1 MNYKV
6 LYRKYRP
13 DSFEGLI
20 GQNHVVEILKNSIKE
35 QKIAHAY
42 LFSGPRGTGKTSTAR
57 ILAKSINCLDNK
69 DGMACG
75 QCANCLSFNGNPD
88 IIEIDAASNNGV
100 DEIRELINNIKIM
113 PTSLKYKVY
122 IIDEVH
128 MLSQSAF
135 NALLLTLE
143 EPPEHVVFI
152 LATTNIESVPI
163 TILSRCQRFDFK
175 RISDADLLK
184 QLKYVCDSEK
194 IEYDEEGLQ
203 EIANLAD
210 GGLRDALS
218 ILDQLSKNEE
228 KITADLVVREIGSIS
243 NQKILDLIET
253 IANNDIENFE
263 KIMQN
268 FQENS
273 LNYKVVIKK
282 IIYALSD
289 IAVSIVKENSKINI
303 DYDVCKNIILDLN
316 ALINKIN
323 INVDP
328 YILIKI
334 TLLGYMNITKTT
346 LKKENVE
353 EKLEKNVEKTITKV
367 EVREDNNF
375 GDKSSEVK
383 IETSE
388 VTLKD
393 DVDKILINNKLID
406 IQINNCFVNA
416 SKKYLK
422 DLQEKWQEFIQTVES
437 ALIRGLISDT
447 MIVTASDK
455 YAILVTTINH
465 QEIELNA
472 NISEIKRL
480 FDKFNGVPYTL
491 VFINESKWNKEKQKY
506 IDNLKNHYKYTYIS
520 EEIEDTSEKNEE
532 KSDDITAIAADLFDI
547 DKIEIE

>member
-13 DSFEGLI
+13 DSFEGLV

-35 QKIAHAY
+35 NRIAHAY

-57 ILAKSINCLDNK
+57 ILAKAINCLDNK
-69 DGMACG
+69 NGIACG
-75 QCANCLSFNGNPD
+75 KCANCLSFSGNPD

-143 EPPEHVVFI
+143 EPPEHVIFI

-175 RISDADLLK
+175 RISNADLLK
-184 QLKYVCDSEK
+184 QLKFVCDSEN
-194 IEYDEEGLQ
+194 ILYDEEGLM

-228 KITADLVVREIGSIS
+228 KITTDLVVREIGSIS
-243 NQKILDLIET
+243 NQKIEDLVNS
-253 IANNDIENFE
+253 IANADVENFE
-263 KIMQN
+263 NIMQS

-273 LNYKVVIKK
+273 LNYKVIIKK
-282 IIYALSD
+282 IIYVLSKV
-289 IAVSIVKENSKINI
+289 AVDIVKGTNSINI
-303 DYDVCKNIILDLN
+303 DYDKCKNIILDLN
-316 ALINKIN
+316 NLINKIN

-328 YILIKI
+328 YLLIKI
-334 TLLGYMNITKTT
+334 TLLGYMDVNSKTVSS
-346 LKKENVE
+346 ENKIEIKE
-353 EKLEKNVEKTITKV
+353 EKVVEIPEVKREEEKVKEEPKINIDKTV
-367 EVREDNNF
+367 EVSKNI
-375 GDKSSEVK
+375 GSSVSDK
-383 IETSE
+383 
-388 VTLKD
+388 L
-393 DVDKILINNKLID
+393 VDIR
-406 IQINNCFVNA
+406 INNCFVNA
-416 SKKYLK
+416 SKIYLK
-422 DLQEKWQEFIQTVES
+422 SLQEAWKNFISNVES
-437 ALIRGLISDT
+437 AVIKGLISDT
-447 MIVTASDK
+447 MVVTASDK

-465 QEIELNA
+465 QELEINEK
-472 NISEIKRL
+472 IDEIKKL
-480 FDKFNGVPYTL
+480 FDKFNGNSYTL
-491 VFINESKWNKEKQKY
+491 VFIGEAKWNQEKQKY
-506 IDNLKNHYKYTYIS
+506 IENLQKHYKYTYIS
-520 EEIEDTSEKNEE
+520 EDIEDNSQENKDSEDEL
-532 KSDDITAIAADLFDI
+532 TAIAADLFDI

>member
-13 DSFEGLI
+13 DSFEGLV

-35 QKIAHAY
+35 NRIAHAY

-57 ILAKSINCLDNK
+57 ILAKAINCLDNK
-69 DGMACG
+69 NGIACG
-75 QCANCLSFNGNPD
+75 KCANCLSFSGNPD

-143 EPPEHVVFI
+143 EPPEHVIFI

-175 RISDADLLK
+175 RISNADLLK
-184 QLKYVCDSEK
+184 QLKFVCDSEN
-194 IEYDEEGLQ
+194 ILYDEEGLM

-228 KITADLVVREIGSIS
+228 KITTDLVVREIGSIS
-243 NQKILDLIET
+243 NQKIEDLVNS
-253 IANNDIENFE
+253 IANADVENFE
-263 KIMQN
+263 NIMQS

-273 LNYKVVIKK
+273 LNYKVIIKK
-282 IIYALSD
+282 IIYVLSKVAVD
-289 IAVSIVKENSKINI
+289 IIRGTNSINI
-303 DYDVCKNIILDLN
+303 DYDKCKNIILDLN
-316 ALINKIN
+316 NLINKIN

-328 YILIKI
+328 YLLIKI
-334 TLLGYMNITKTT
+334 TLLGYMDVNSKTVSS
-346 LKKENVE
+346 ENKIEIKE
-353 EKLEKNVEKTITKV
+353 EKVVEIPEVKREEEKVKEEPKINIDKTV
-367 EVREDNNF
+367 EVPKNI
-375 GDKSSEVK
+375 GSSVSDK
-383 IETSE
+383 
-388 VTLKD
+388 L
-393 DVDKILINNKLID
+393 VDIR
-406 IQINNCFVNA
+406 INNCFVNA
-416 SKKYLK
+416 SKIYLK
-422 DLQEKWQEFIQTVES
+422 SLQEAWKNFISNVES
-437 ALIRGLISDT
+437 AVIKGLISDT
-447 MIVTASDK
+447 MVVTASDK

-465 QEIELNA
+465 QELEINEK
-472 NISEIKRL
+472 IDEIKKL
-480 FDKFNGVPYTL
+480 FDKFNGNSYTL
-491 VFINESKWNKEKQKY
+491 VFIGEAKWNQEKQKY
-506 IDNLKNHYKYTYIS
+506 IENLQKHYKYTYIS
-520 EEIEDTSEKNEE
+520 ENIEDNSQENKDSEDEL
-532 KSDDITAIAADLFDI
+532 TAIAADLFDI

>member
-13 DSFEGLI
+13 DSFEGLV

-35 QKIAHAY
+35 NRIAHAY

-57 ILAKSINCLDNK
+57 ILSKAINCLDNK
-69 DGMACG
+69 NGIACG
-75 QCANCLSFNGNPD
+75 KCANCLSFSGNPD

-143 EPPEHVVFI
+143 EPPEHVIFI

-175 RISDADLLK
+175 RISNADLLK
-184 QLKYVCDSEK
+184 QLKFVCDSEN
-194 IEYDEEGLQ
+194 ILYDEEGLM

-228 KITADLVVREIGSIS
+228 KITTDLVVREIGSIS
-243 NQKILDLIET
+243 NQKIEDLVNS
-253 IANNDIENFE
+253 IANADVENFE
-263 KIMQN
+263 NIMQS

-273 LNYKVVIKK
+273 LNYKVIIKK
-282 IIYALSD
+282 IIYVLSKVAVD
-289 IAVSIVKENSKINI
+289 IIKGTNSINI
-303 DYDVCKNIILDLN
+303 DYDKCKNIILDLN
-316 ALINKIN
+316 NLINKIN

-328 YILIKI
+328 YLLIKI
-334 TLLGYMNITKTT
+334 TLLGYMDIGSKTV
-346 LKKENVE
+346 LSENKIEIKEEKVIEVPEVKKKEEKVKE
-353 EKLEKNVEKTITKV
+353 EPKINIDKTV
-367 EVREDNNF
+367 EVPKNI
-375 GDKSSEVK
+375 GSSVSDK
-383 IETSE
+383 
-388 VTLKD
+388 L
-393 DVDKILINNKLID
+393 VDIR
-406 IQINNCFVNA
+406 INNCFVNA
-416 SKKYLK
+416 SKVYLK
-422 DLQEKWQEFIQTVES
+422 SLQEAWKNFISNVDS
-437 ALIRGLISDT
+437 AVIKGLISDT
-447 MIVTASDK
+447 MVVTASDN

-465 QEIELNA
+465 QELEINEK
-472 NISEIKRL
+472 IDEIKRL
-480 FDKFNGVPYTL
+480 FDKFNGNSYTL
-491 VFINESKWNKEKQKY
+491 VFIGEAKWNQEKQKY
-506 IDNLKNHYKYTYIS
+506 IENLQKHYKYTYIS
-520 EEIEDTSEKNEE
+520 EDIEDNSQENKNSEDEL
-532 KSDDITAIAADLFDI
+532 TAIAADLFDI

>member
-13 DSFEGLI
+13 DSFEGLV

-35 QKIAHAY
+35 NKIAHAY

-57 ILAKSINCLDNK
+57 ILAKSINCLDNQN
-69 DGMACG
+69 GAACG
-75 QCANCLSFNGNPD
+75 KCPNCLSFNGNPD

-175 RISDADLLK
+175 RISNNDLLK
-184 QLKYVCDSEK
+184 QLKYVCDNEK
-194 IEYDEEGLQ
+194 IEYDEDGLQ
-203 EIANLAD
+203 EVANLAD

-228 KITADLVVREIGSIS
+228 KITTDLVVREIGSIS
-243 NQKILDLIET
+243 NQKIMDLIKA
-253 IANNDIENFE
+253 IANNNIESFE
-263 KIMQN
+263 NIMQN

-273 LNYKVVIKK
+273 LNYKVIIKK
-282 IIYALSD
+282 IIYALSE
-289 IAVSIVKENSKINI
+289 IAVEVVKNNSKIDI
-303 DYDVCKNIILDLN
+303 DYDKCKNIILDLN
-316 ALINKIN
+316 SLINKIN

-328 YILIKI
+328 YLLIKI
-334 TLLGYMNITKTT
+334 TLLGYMDITIDNERNELNKNERNEIIEEKRVIDSKKEEPIKKEEFSKTT
-346 LKKENVE
+346 EN
-353 EKLEKNVEKTITKV
+353 
-367 EVREDNNF
+367 
-375 GDKSSEVK
+375 K
-383 IETSE
+383 IEIRQPMRIT
-388 VTLKD
+388 
-393 DVDKILINNKLID
+393 INDKLID
-406 IQINNCFVNA
+406 IRINNCFVNA
-416 SKKYLK
+416 SKTYLK
-422 DLQEKWQEFIQTVES
+422 SLQETWKKFIDNVDS
-437 ALIRGLISDT
+437 ALIRGLINDT
-447 MIVTASDK
+447 MVVTASDK

-465 QEIELNA
+465 QELEINEK
-472 NISEIKRL
+472 IDEIKSL
-480 FDKFNGVPYTL
+480 FAKFNGTDYIL
-491 VFINESKWNKEKQKY
+491 VFIGETKWNQEKKKY
-506 IDNLKNHYKYTYIS
+506 IENLQKHYKYEYIS
-520 EEIEDTSEKNEE
+520 EDIEE
-532 KSDDITAIAADLFDI
+532 KSSENTTADDLTTIATDLFDI

>member
-13 DSFEGLI
+13 DSFEGLV

-35 QKIAHAY
+35 NRIAHAY

-57 ILAKSINCLDNK
+57 ILAKAINCLDNK
-69 DGMACG
+69 NGIACG
-75 QCANCLSFNGNPD
+75 KCANCLSFSGNPD

-143 EPPEHVVFI
+143 EPPEHVIFI

-175 RISDADLLK
+175 RISNADLLK
-184 QLKYVCDSEK
+184 QLKFVCDSEN
-194 IEYDEEGLQ
+194 ILYDEEGLM

-228 KITADLVVREIGSIS
+228 KITTDLVVREIGSIS
-243 NQKILDLIET
+243 NQKIEDLVNS
-253 IANNDIENFE
+253 IANADVENFE
-263 KIMQN
+263 NIMQS

-273 LNYKVVIKK
+273 LNYKVIIKK
-282 IIYALSD
+282 IIYVLSKVAVD
-289 IAVSIVKENSKINI
+289 IIRGTNSINI
-303 DYDVCKNIILDLN
+303 DYDKCKNIILDLN
-316 ALINKIN
+316 DLINKIN

-328 YILIKI
+328 YLLIKI
-334 TLLGYMNITKTT
+334 TLLGYMDVGSKTVSS
-346 LKKENVE
+346 KNKIEIKE
-353 EKLEKNVEKTITKV
+353 EKVVEIPEVKREEEKVKEEPKINIDKTV
-367 EVREDNNF
+367 EVPKNI
-375 GDKSSEVK
+375 GSSVSDK
-383 IETSE
+383 
-388 VTLKD
+388 L
-393 DVDKILINNKLID
+393 VDIR
-406 IQINNCFVNA
+406 INNCFVNA
-416 SKKYLK
+416 SKVYLK
-422 DLQEKWQEFIQTVES
+422 SLQDAWKNFISNVES
-437 ALIRGLISDT
+437 AVIKGLISDT
-447 MIVTASDK
+447 MVVTASDK

-465 QEIELNA
+465 QELEINEK
-472 NISEIKRL
+472 IDEIKKL
-480 FDKFNGVPYTL
+480 FDKFNGNSYTL
-491 VFINESKWNKEKQKY
+491 VFIGEAKWNQEKQKY
-506 IDNLKNHYKYTYIS
+506 IENLQKHYKYTYIS
-520 EEIEDTSEKNEE
+520 EDIEDNSQENKDSEDEL
-532 KSDDITAIAADLFDI
+532 TAIAADLFDI

>member
-13 DSFEGLI
+13 DSFEGLV

-35 QKIAHAY
+35 NRIAHAY

-57 ILAKSINCLDNK
+57 ILAKAINCLDNK
-69 DGMACG
+69 NGIACG
-75 QCANCLSFNGNPD
+75 KCANCLSFSGNPD

-143 EPPEHVVFI
+143 EPPEHVIFI

-175 RISDADLLK
+175 RISNADLLK
-184 QLKYVCDSEK
+184 QLKFVCDSEN
-194 IEYDEEGLQ
+194 ILYDEEGLM

-228 KITADLVVREIGSIS
+228 KITTDLVVREIGSIS
-243 NQKILDLIET
+243 NQKIEDLVNS
-253 IANNDIENFE
+253 IANADVENFE
-263 KIMQN
+263 NIMQS

-273 LNYKVVIKK
+273 LNYKVIIKK
-282 IIYALSD
+282 IIYVLSKV
-289 IAVSIVKENSKINI
+289 AVDIVKGTNSINI
-303 DYDVCKNIILDLN
+303 DYDKCKNIILDLN
-316 ALINKIN
+316 NLINKIN

-328 YILIKI
+328 YLLIKI
-334 TLLGYMNITKTT
+334 TLLGYMDVNSKTVSS
-346 LKKENVE
+346 ENKIEIKE
-353 EKLEKNVEKTITKV
+353 EKVVEIPEVKREEEKVKEEPKINIDKTV
-367 EVREDNNF
+367 EVSKNI
-375 GDKSSEVK
+375 GSSVSDK
-383 IETSE
+383 
-388 VTLKD
+388 L
-393 DVDKILINNKLID
+393 VDIR
-406 IQINNCFVNA
+406 INNCFVNA
-416 SKKYLK
+416 SKIYLK
-422 DLQEKWQEFIQTVES
+422 SLQEAWKNFISNVES
-437 ALIRGLISDT
+437 AVIKGLISDT
-447 MIVTASDK
+447 MVVTASDK

-465 QEIELNA
+465 QELEINEK
-472 NISEIKRL
+472 IDEIKRL
-480 FDKFNGVPYTL
+480 FDKFNGTSYTL
-491 VFINESKWNKEKQKY
+491 VFIGEAKWNQEKQKY
-506 IDNLKNHYKYTYIS
+506 IENLQKHYKYTYIS
-520 EEIEDTSEKNEE
+520 EDIEDNSQENKDSEDEL
-532 KSDDITAIAADLFDI
+532 TAIAADLFDI

>member
-175 RISDADLLK
+175 RINDADLLK

-334 TLLGYMNITKTT
+334 TLLGYMDITKTT

>member
-35 QKIAHAY
+35 NKIAHAY

-69 DGMACG
+69 NGVACG
-75 QCANCLSFNGNPD
+75 KCANCISFNGNPD

-143 EPPEHVVFI
+143 EPPEHVIFI

-175 RISDADLLK
+175 RISNADLLK
-184 QLKYVCDSEK
+184 QLKFVCDSEK
-194 IEYDEEGLQ
+194 IDYDEDGLT

-228 KITADLVVREIGSIS
+228 KITTDLVVREIGSIS
-243 NQKILDLIET
+243 NQKITDLIKT

-263 KIMQN
+263 KIMQS

-282 IIYALSD
+282 IIYSLSQIAVEKIKGNSD
-289 IAVSIVKENSKINI
+289 ITM
-303 DYDVCKNIILDLN
+303 DYDTCKNIILDLN
-316 ALINKIN
+316 NLINKIN

-328 YILIKI
+328 YLLIKI
-334 TLLGYMNITKTT
+334 TLLGYMNVNNNLIDKP
-346 LKKENVE
+346 KKMEESTE
-353 EKLEKNVEKTITKV
+353 EKERVKKDIVKN
-367 EVREDNNF
+367 
-375 GDKSSEVK
+375 EVK
-383 IETSE
+383 AN
-388 VTLKD
+388 D
-393 DVDKILINNKLID
+393 NYLINNELID

-416 SKKYLK
+416 SKIYLK
-422 DLQEKWQEFIQTVES
+422 DLQEKWKNFIASVES
-437 ALIRGLISDT
+437 ALIKGLVSDT
-447 MIVTASDK
+447 MVVTASDK

-465 QEIELNA
+465 QEIEINA
-472 NISEIKRL
+472 NLANIKRL
-480 FDKFNGVPYTL
+480 FDEYSKASYTL
-491 VFINESKWNKEKQKY
+491 VFISEDKWSQEKQKY
-506 IDNLKNHYKYTYIS
+506 INNLQKHYKYTYIS
-520 EEIEDTSEKNEE
+520 EDVEENKATQEDNE
-532 KSDDITAIAADLFDI
+532 DITSIATDLFDI

>member
-13 DSFEGLI
+13 DSFEGLV

-35 QKIAHAY
+35 NRIAHAY

-57 ILAKSINCLDNK
+57 ILAKAINCLDNK
-69 DGMACG
+69 NGIACG
-75 QCANCLSFNGNPD
+75 KCANCLSFSGNPD

-143 EPPEHVVFI
+143 EPPEHVIFI

-175 RISDADLLK
+175 RISNADLLK
-184 QLKYVCDSEK
+184 QLKFVCDSEN
-194 IEYDEEGLQ
+194 ILYDEEGLM

-228 KITADLVVREIGSIS
+228 KITTDLVVREIGSIS
-243 NQKILDLIET
+243 NQKIEDLVNS
-253 IANNDIENFE
+253 IANADVESFEN
-263 KIMQN
+263 IMQS

-273 LNYKVVIKK
+273 LNYKVIIKK
-282 IIYALSD
+282 IIYVLSKVAVD
-289 IAVSIVKENSKINI
+289 IIRGTNSINI
-303 DYDVCKNIILDLN
+303 DYDKCKNIILDLN
-316 ALINKIN
+316 NLINKIN

-328 YILIKI
+328 YLLIKI
-334 TLLGYMNITKTT
+334 TLLGYMDISSKTVFS
-346 LKKENVE
+346 ENKIEIKE
-353 EKLEKNVEKTITKV
+353 EKVVEIPEVKREEEKVKEEPKINIDKTV
-367 EVREDNNF
+367 EVPKNI
-375 GDKSSEVK
+375 GSSVSDK
-383 IETSE
+383 
-388 VTLKD
+388 L
-393 DVDKILINNKLID
+393 VDIR
-406 IQINNCFVNA
+406 INNCFVNA
-416 SKKYLK
+416 SKIYLK
-422 DLQEKWQEFIQTVES
+422 SLQEAWKNFISNVES
-437 ALIRGLISDT
+437 AVIKGLISDT
-447 MIVTASDK
+447 MVVTASDK

-465 QEIELNA
+465 QELEINEK
-472 NISEIKRL
+472 IDEIKKL
-480 FDKFNGVPYTL
+480 FDKFNGNSYTL
-491 VFINESKWNKEKQKY
+491 VFIGEAKWNQEKQKY
-506 IDNLKNHYKYTYIS
+506 IENLQKHYKYTYIS
-520 EEIEDTSEKNEE
+520 EDLEDNSQENKDSEDEL
-532 KSDDITAIAADLFDI
+532 TAIAADLFDI

>member
-13 DSFEGLI
+13 DSFEGLV

-35 QKIAHAY
+35 NKIAHAY

-57 ILAKSINCLDNK
+57 ILAKSINCLDNQN
-69 DGMACG
+69 GVACG
-75 QCANCLSFNGNPD
+75 KCPNCLSFSGNPD

-143 EPPEHVVFI
+143 EPPEHVIFI

-175 RISDADLLK
+175 RISNADLLK
-184 QLKYVCDSEK
+184 QLMFVCDSEN
-194 IEYDEEGLQ
+194 ILYDEEGLM

-228 KITADLVVREIGSIS
+228 KITTDLVVREIGSIS
-243 NQKILDLIET
+243 NQKIEDLVNS
-253 IANNDIENFE
+253 IANADVENFE
-263 KIMQN
+263 NIMQS

-273 LNYKVVIKK
+273 LNYKVIIKK
-282 IIYALSD
+282 IIYVLSKV
-289 IAVSIVKENSKINI
+289 AVDIVKGTNSINI
-303 DYDVCKNIILDLN
+303 DYDKCKNIILDLN
-316 ALINKIN
+316 NLINKIN

-328 YILIKI
+328 YLLIKI
-334 TLLGYMNITKTT
+334 TLLGYMDVNSKTVSS
-346 LKKENVE
+346 ENKIEIKE
-353 EKLEKNVEKTITKV
+353 EKVVEIPEVKREEEKVKEEPKINIDKTV
-367 EVREDNNF
+367 EVPKNI
-375 GDKSSEVK
+375 GSSVSDK
-383 IETSE
+383 
-388 VTLKD
+388 L
-393 DVDKILINNKLID
+393 VDIR
-406 IQINNCFVNA
+406 INNCFVNA
-416 SKKYLK
+416 SKIYLK
-422 DLQEKWQEFIQTVES
+422 SLQEAWKNFISNVES
-437 ALIRGLISDT
+437 AVIKGLISDT
-447 MIVTASDK
+447 MVVTASDK

-465 QEIELNA
+465 QELEINEK
-472 NISEIKRL
+472 IDEIKKL
-480 FDKFNGVPYTL
+480 FDKFNGNSYTL
-491 VFINESKWNKEKQKY
+491 VFIGEAKWNQEKQKY
-506 IDNLKNHYKYTYIS
+506 IENLQKHYKYTYIS
-520 EEIEDTSEKNEE
+520 EDIEDNSQENKNSEDEL
-532 KSDDITAIAADLFDI
+532 TAIAADLFDI

>member
-13 DSFEGLI
+13 DSFEGLV

-35 QKIAHAY
+35 NRIAHAY

-57 ILAKSINCLDNK
+57 ILAKAINCLDNK
-69 DGMACG
+69 NGIACG
-75 QCANCLSFNGNPD
+75 KCANCLSFNGNPD

-143 EPPEHVVFI
+143 EPPEHVIFI

-175 RISDADLLK
+175 RISNADLLK
-184 QLKYVCDSEK
+184 QLKFVCDSEN
-194 IEYDEEGLQ
+194 ILYDEEGLM

-228 KITADLVVREIGSIS
+228 KITTDLVVREIGSIS
-243 NQKILDLIET
+243 NQKIEDLVNS
-253 IANNDIENFE
+253 IANADVENFE
-263 KIMQN
+263 NIMQS

-273 LNYKVVIKK
+273 LNYKVIIKK
-282 IIYALSD
+282 IIYVLSKVAMD
-289 IAVSIVKENSKINI
+289 IVKGTNSINI
-303 DYDVCKNIILDLN
+303 DYDKCKNIILDLN
-316 ALINKIN
+316 NLINKIN

-328 YILIKI
+328 YLLIKI
-334 TLLGYMNITKTT
+334 TLLGYMDVNSKTVSS
-346 LKKENVE
+346 ENKIEIKE
-353 EKLEKNVEKTITKV
+353 EKVVEIPEVKREEEKVKEEPKINIDKTV
-367 EVREDNNF
+367 EVPKNI
-375 GDKSSEVK
+375 GSSVSDK
-383 IETSE
+383 
-388 VTLKD
+388 L
-393 DVDKILINNKLID
+393 VDIR
-406 IQINNCFVNA
+406 INNCFVNA
-416 SKKYLK
+416 SKIYLK
-422 DLQEKWQEFIQTVES
+422 SLQEAWKNFISNVES
-437 ALIRGLISDT
+437 AVIKGLISDT
-447 MIVTASDK
+447 MVVTASDK

-465 QEIELNA
+465 QELEINEK
-472 NISEIKRL
+472 IDEIKKL
-480 FDKFNGVPYTL
+480 FDKFNGNSYTL
-491 VFINESKWNKEKQKY
+491 VFIGGAKWNQEKQKY
-506 IDNLKNHYKYTYIS
+506 IENLQKHYKYTYIS
-520 EEIEDTSEKNEE
+520 EDIEDDSQENKDSEDEL
-532 KSDDITAIAADLFDI
+532 TAIAADLFDI

>member
-13 DSFEGLI
+13 DSFEGLV

-35 QKIAHAY
+35 NRIAHAY

-69 DGMACG
+69 NGIACG
-75 QCANCLSFNGNPD
+75 KCANCLSFSGNPD

-143 EPPEHVVFI
+143 EPPEHVIFI

-175 RISDADLLK
+175 RISNADLLK
-184 QLKYVCDSEK
+184 QLKFVCDSEN
-194 IEYDEEGLQ
+194 ILYDEEGLM

-228 KITADLVVREIGSIS
+228 KITTDLVVREIGSIS
-243 NQKILDLIET
+243 NQKIEDLVNS
-253 IANNDIENFE
+253 IANADVESFEN
-263 KIMQN
+263 IMQS

-273 LNYKVVIKK
+273 LNYKVIIKK
-282 IIYALSD
+282 IIYVLSKVAVD
-289 IAVSIVKENSKINI
+289 IIRGTNSINI
-303 DYDVCKNIILDLN
+303 DYDKCKNIILDLN
-316 ALINKIN
+316 NLINKIN

-328 YILIKI
+328 YLLIKI
-334 TLLGYMNITKTT
+334 TLLGYMDISSKTVFS
-346 LKKENVE
+346 ENKIEIKE
-353 EKLEKNVEKTITKV
+353 EKVVEIPEVKREEEKVKEEPKINIDKTV
-367 EVREDNNF
+367 EVSKNI
-375 GDKSSEVK
+375 GSSVSDK
-383 IETSE
+383 
-388 VTLKD
+388 L
-393 DVDKILINNKLID
+393 VDIR
-406 IQINNCFVNA
+406 INNCFVNA
-416 SKKYLK
+416 SKIYLK
-422 DLQEKWQEFIQTVES
+422 SLQEAWKNFISNVES
-437 ALIRGLISDT
+437 AVIKGLISDT
-447 MIVTASDK
+447 MVVTASDK

-465 QEIELNA
+465 QELEINEK
-472 NISEIKRL
+472 IDEIKKL
-480 FDKFNGVPYTL
+480 FDKFNGNSYTL
-491 VFINESKWNKEKQKY
+491 VFIGEAKWNQEKQKY
-506 IDNLKNHYKYTYIS
+506 IENLQKHYKYTYIS
-520 EEIEDTSEKNEE
+520 EDIEANSQENKDSEDEL
-532 KSDDITAIAADLFDI
+532 TAIAADLFDI

>member
-13 DSFEGLI
+13 DSFEGLV

-35 QKIAHAY
+35 NRIAHAY

-57 ILAKSINCLDNK
+57 ILAKAINCLDNK
-69 DGMACG
+69 NGIACG
-75 QCANCLSFNGNPD
+75 KCANCLSFSGNPD

-143 EPPEHVVFI
+143 EPPEHVIFI

-175 RISDADLLK
+175 RISNADLLK
-184 QLKYVCDSEK
+184 QLKFVCDSEN
-194 IEYDEEGLQ
+194 ILYDEEGLM

-228 KITADLVVREIGSIS
+228 KITTDLVVREIGSIS
-243 NQKILDLIET
+243 NQKIEDLVNS
-253 IANNDIENFE
+253 IANADVENFE
-263 KIMQN
+263 NIMQS

-273 LNYKVVIKK
+273 LNYKVIIKK
-282 IIYALSD
+282 IIYVLSKV
-289 IAVSIVKENSKINI
+289 AVDIVKGTNSINI
-303 DYDVCKNIILDLN
+303 DYDKCKNIILDLN
-316 ALINKIN
+316 NLINKIN

-328 YILIKI
+328 YLLIKI
-334 TLLGYMNITKTT
+334 TLLGYMDVNSKIVSS
-346 LKKENVE
+346 ENKIEIKE
-353 EKLEKNVEKTITKV
+353 EKVVEIPEVKREEEKVKEEPKINIDKTV
-367 EVREDNNF
+367 EVPKNI
-375 GDKSSEVK
+375 GSSVSDK
-383 IETSE
+383 
-388 VTLKD
+388 L
-393 DVDKILINNKLID
+393 VDIR
-406 IQINNCFVNA
+406 INNCFVNA
-416 SKKYLK
+416 SKIYLK
-422 DLQEKWQEFIQTVES
+422 SLQEAWKNFISNVES
-437 ALIRGLISDT
+437 AVIKGLISDT
-447 MIVTASDK
+447 MVVTASDK

-465 QEIELNA
+465 QELEINEK
-472 NISEIKRL
+472 IDEIKRL
-480 FDKFNGVPYTL
+480 FDKFNGNSYTL
-491 VFINESKWNKEKQKY
+491 VFIGEAKWNQEKQKY
-506 IDNLKNHYKYTYIS
+506 IENLQKHYKYTYIS
-520 EEIEDTSEKNEE
+520 ENIEDNSQENKNSEDEL
-532 KSDDITAIAADLFDI
+532 TAIAADLFDI

>member
-13 DSFEGLI
+13 DSFEGLV

-35 QKIAHAY
+35 NRIAHAY

-57 ILAKSINCLDNK
+57 ILAKAINCLDNK
-69 DGMACG
+69 NGIACG
-75 QCANCLSFNGNPD
+75 KCANCLSFSGNPD

-143 EPPEHVVFI
+143 EPPEHVIFI

-175 RISDADLLK
+175 RISNADLLK
-184 QLKYVCDSEK
+184 QLKFVCDSEN
-194 IEYDEEGLQ
+194 ILYDEEGLM

-228 KITADLVVREIGSIS
+228 KITTDLVVREIGSIS
-243 NQKILDLIET
+243 NQKIEDLVNS
-253 IANNDIENFE
+253 IANADVESFEN
-263 KIMQN
+263 IMQS

-273 LNYKVVIKK
+273 LNYKVIIKK
-282 IIYALSD
+282 IIYVLSKVAVD
-289 IAVSIVKENSKINI
+289 IIKGTNGINI
-303 DYDVCKNIILDLN
+303 DYDKCKNIILDLN
-316 ALINKIN
+316 NLINKIN

-328 YILIKI
+328 YLLIKI
-334 TLLGYMNITKTT
+334 TLLGYMDISSKTVSSDN
-346 LKKENVE
+346 KIEIKE
-353 EKLEKNVEKTITKV
+353 EKAIEI
-367 EVREDNNF
+367 
-375 GDKSSEVK
+375 SEVK
-383 IETSE
+383 KEEEKVKEEPKINIDKTVE
-388 VTLKD
+388 VPKNIGSSVSDKL
-393 DVDKILINNKLID
+393 VDIR
-406 IQINNCFVNA
+406 INNCFVNA
-416 SKKYLK
+416 SKVYLK
-422 DLQEKWQEFIQTVES
+422 SLQDAWKNFISNVES
-437 ALIRGLISDT
+437 AVIKGLISDT
-447 MIVTASDK
+447 MVVTASDK

-465 QEIELNA
+465 QELEINEK
-472 NISEIKRL
+472 IDEIKRL
-480 FDKFNGVPYTL
+480 FDKFNGNSYTL
-491 VFINESKWNKEKQKY
+491 VFIGEAKWNQEKQKY
-506 IDNLKNHYKYTYIS
+506 IENLQKHYKYTYIS
-520 EEIEDTSEKNEE
+520 EDIEDNSQENKDSEDEL
-532 KSDDITAIAADLFDI
+532 TAIAADLFDI

>member
-13 DSFEGLI
+13 DSFEGLV

-35 QKIAHAY
+35 NRIAHAY

-69 DGMACG
+69 NGIACG
-75 QCANCLSFNGNPD
+75 KCANCLSFSGNPD

-143 EPPEHVVFI
+143 EPPEHVIFI

-175 RISDADLLK
+175 RISNADLLK
-184 QLKYVCDSEK
+184 QLKFVCDSEN
-194 IEYDEEGLQ
+194 ILYDEEGLM

-228 KITADLVVREIGSIS
+228 KITTDLVVREIGSIS
-243 NQKILDLIET
+243 NQKIEDLVNS
-253 IANNDIENFE
+253 IANADVENFE
-263 KIMQN
+263 NIMQS

-273 LNYKVVIKK
+273 LNYKVIIKK
-282 IIYALSD
+282 IIYVLSKVAVD
-289 IAVSIVKENSKINI
+289 IIRGTNSINI
-303 DYDVCKNIILDLN
+303 DYDKCKNIILDLN
-316 ALINKIN
+316 NLINKIN

-328 YILIKI
+328 YLLIKI
-334 TLLGYMNITKTT
+334 TLLGYMDISSKTVFS
-346 LKKENVE
+346 ENKIEIKE
-353 EKLEKNVEKTITKV
+353 EKVVEIPEVKREEEKVKEEPKINIDKTV
-367 EVREDNNF
+367 EVPKNI
-375 GDKSSEVK
+375 GSSVSDK
-383 IETSE
+383 
-388 VTLKD
+388 L
-393 DVDKILINNKLID
+393 VDIR
-406 IQINNCFVNA
+406 INNCFVNA
-416 SKKYLK
+416 SKIYLK
-422 DLQEKWQEFIQTVES
+422 SLQEAWKNFISNVES
-437 ALIRGLISDT
+437 AVIKGLISDT
-447 MIVTASDK
+447 MVVTASDK

-465 QEIELNA
+465 QELEINEK
-472 NISEIKRL
+472 IDEIKKL
-480 FDKFNGVPYTL
+480 FDKFNGNSYTL
-491 VFINESKWNKEKQKY
+491 VFIGEAKWNQEKQKY
-506 IDNLKNHYKYTYIS
+506 IENLQKHYKYTYIS
-520 EEIEDTSEKNEE
+520 EDLEDNSQENKDSEDEL
-532 KSDDITAIAADLFDI
+532 TAIAADLFDI

>member
-13 DSFEGLI
+13 DSFEGLV

-35 QKIAHAY
+35 NRIAHAY

-57 ILAKSINCLDNK
+57 ILAKAINCLDNK
-69 DGMACG
+69 NGIACG
-75 QCANCLSFNGNPD
+75 KCANCLSFSGNPD

-143 EPPEHVVFI
+143 EPPEHVIFI

-175 RISDADLLK
+175 RISNADLLK
-184 QLKYVCDSEK
+184 QLKFVCDSEN
-194 IEYDEEGLQ
+194 ILYDEEGLM

-228 KITADLVVREIGSIS
+228 KITTDLVVREIGSIS
-243 NQKILDLIET
+243 NQKIEDLVNS
-253 IANNDIENFE
+253 IANADVENFE
-263 KIMQN
+263 NIMQS

-273 LNYKVVIKK
+273 LNYKVIIKK
-282 IIYALSD
+282 IIYVLSKV
-289 IAVSIVKENSKINI
+289 AVDIVKGTNSINI
-303 DYDVCKNIILDLN
+303 DYDKCKNIILDLN
-316 ALINKIN
+316 NLINKIN

-328 YILIKI
+328 YLLIKI
-334 TLLGYMNITKTT
+334 TLLGYMDVNSKTVSS
-346 LKKENVE
+346 ENKIEIKE
-353 EKLEKNVEKTITKV
+353 EKVVEIPEVKREEEKVKEEPKINIDKTV
-367 EVREDNNF
+367 EVPKNI
-375 GDKSSEVK
+375 GSSVSDK
-383 IETSE
+383 
-388 VTLKD
+388 L
-393 DVDKILINNKLID
+393 VDIR
-406 IQINNCFVNA
+406 INNCFVNA
-416 SKKYLK
+416 SKIYLK
-422 DLQEKWQEFIQTVES
+422 SLQEAWKNFISNVES
-437 ALIRGLISDT
+437 AVIKGLISDT
-447 MIVTASDK
+447 MVVTASDK

-465 QEIELNA
+465 QELEINEK
-472 NISEIKRL
+472 IDEIKRL
-480 FDKFNGVPYTL
+480 FDKFNGNSYTL
-491 VFINESKWNKEKQKY
+491 VFIGKAKWNQEKQKY
-506 IDNLKNHYKYTYIS
+506 IENLQKHYKYTYIS
-520 EEIEDTSEKNEE
+520 ENIEDNSQENKNSEDEL
-532 KSDDITAIAADLFDI
+532 TAIAADLFDI

>member
-13 DSFEGLI
+13 DSFEGLV

-35 QKIAHAY
+35 NRIAHAY

-69 DGMACG
+69 NGIACG
-75 QCANCLSFNGNPD
+75 KCANCLSFSGNPD

-143 EPPEHVVFI
+143 EPPEHVIFI

-175 RISDADLLK
+175 RISNADLLK
-184 QLKYVCDSEK
+184 QLKFVCDSEN
-194 IEYDEEGLQ
+194 ILYDEEGLM

-228 KITADLVVREIGSIS
+228 KITTDLVVREIGSIS
-243 NQKILDLIET
+243 NQKIEDLVNS
-253 IANNDIENFE
+253 IANADVESFEN
-263 KIMQN
+263 IMQS

-273 LNYKVVIKK
+273 LNYKVIIKK
-282 IIYALSD
+282 IIYVLSKVAVD
-289 IAVSIVKENSKINI
+289 IIRGTNSINI
-303 DYDVCKNIILDLN
+303 DYDKCKNIILDLN
-316 ALINKIN
+316 NLINKIN

-328 YILIKI
+328 YLLIKI
-334 TLLGYMNITKTT
+334 TLLGYMDISSKTVFS
-346 LKKENVE
+346 EN
-353 EKLEKNVEKTITKV
+353 
-367 EVREDNNF
+367 
-375 GDKSSEVK
+375 
-383 IETSE
+383 
-388 VTLKD
+388 
-393 DVDKILINNKLID
+393 
-406 IQINNCFVNA
+406 
-416 SKKYLK
+416 
-422 DLQEKWQEFIQTVES
+422 
-437 ALIRGLISDT
+437 
-447 MIVTASDK
+447 
-455 YAILVTTINH
+455 
-465 QEIELNA
+465 
-472 NISEIKRL
+472 
-480 FDKFNGVPYTL
+480 
-491 VFINESKWNKEKQKY
+491 
-506 IDNLKNHYKYTYIS
+506 
-520 EEIEDTSEKNEE
+520 
-532 KSDDITAIAADLFDI
+532 
-547 DKIEIE
+547 KIEIKEEKVVEIPEVKREEEKVKEEPIKLLKFLKILEAQLVIN

>member
-13 DSFEGLI
+13 DSFEGLV
-20 GQNHVVEILKNSIKE
+20 GQNHVVQILKNSIKE
-35 QKIAHAY
+35 NKIAHAY

-69 DGMACG
+69 NGVACG
-75 QCANCLSFNGNPD
+75 KCANCIAFNGNPD

-143 EPPEHVVFI
+143 EPPEHVIFI

-175 RISDADLLK
+175 RISNSDLLN
-184 QLKYVCDSEK
+184 QLKYVCDSEN
-194 IEYDEEGLQ
+194 ISYDEDGLV

-228 KITADLVVREIGSIS
+228 KITTDLVVKEIGSIS
-243 NQKILDLIET
+243 NQRIDDLIRA
-253 IANNDIENFE
+253 IVKNDVDSFE
-263 KIMQN
+263 STMLG

-282 IIYALSD
+282 IVYALSNV
-289 IAVSIVKENSKINI
+289 AVDIVKGNNKINI
-303 DYDVCKNIILDLN
+303 DYDKCKNIILDLN
-316 ALINKIN
+316 NLINKIN

-328 YILIKI
+328 YLLIKI
-334 TLLGYMNITKTT
+334 TLLGYMDIGKSVSSENKVEI
-346 LKKENVE
+346 KKENVIEIPE
-353 EKLEKNVEKTITKV
+353 EKKEK
-367 EVREDNNF
+367 
-375 GDKSSEVK
+375 VK
-383 IETSE
+383 INIDKNITVSDK
-388 VTLKD
+388 L
-393 DVDKILINNKLID
+393 VDIR
-406 IQINNCFVNA
+406 INNCFVNA
-416 SKKYLK
+416 SKSYLK
-422 DLQEKWQEFIQTVES
+422 SLQDVWKNFITNVDS
-437 ALIRGLISDT
+437 ALIKGLISDT
-447 MIVTASDK
+447 MVVTASDK

-465 QEIELNA
+465 QEL
-472 NISEIKRL
+472 EINEKIDEIRRL
-480 FDKFNGVPYTL
+480 FGKFNNSNYTL
-491 VFINESKWNKEKQKY
+491 VFIGEEKWNQEKNRY
-506 IDNLKNHYKYTYIS
+506 IENLKNHYKYTYIS
-520 EEIEDTSEKNEE
+520 EDIEDNLKDTKEVN
-532 KSDDITAIAADLFDI
+532 DDITSIAAGLFDI